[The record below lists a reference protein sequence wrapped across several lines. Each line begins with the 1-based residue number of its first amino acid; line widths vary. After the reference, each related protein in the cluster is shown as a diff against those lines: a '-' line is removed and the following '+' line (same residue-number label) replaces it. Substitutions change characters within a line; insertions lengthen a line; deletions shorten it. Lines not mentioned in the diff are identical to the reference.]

1 MIVRRMNRLQKEQ
14 ITPLLEESKSEGF
27 RFVERLVHDFQTGK
41 NKFSLPGEAL
51 FGVFHHDKL
60 IAVGGLN
67 RDPYDQ
73 DERMC
78 RIRRFYV
85 GKEYRRRGAG
95 SLLLQTLL
103 REAVPTFS
111 EAVLRTDTKEA
122 AGFYERAGFRKIQS
136 DHATH
141 RLTLGGEELHDHK
154 R

>member
-1 MIVRRMNRLQKEQ
+1 MIVRRMNRLQKKQ

-27 RFVERLVHDFQTGK
+27 RLVERLVHDFQTGK

-51 FGVFHHDKL
+51 FGVFHHDTL

-73 DERMC
+73 DKRTC

-85 GKEYRRRGAG
+85 GKEYRRKGAG
-95 SLLLQTLL
+95 TLLLKTLL
-103 REAVPTFS
+103 REAAPNFS
-111 EAVLRTDTKEA
+111 AAVLRTDTKEA
-122 AGFYERAGFRKIQS
+122 ARFYERAGFSKIQS

-141 RLTLGGEELHDHK
+141 GLTLGGGELHDHK